1 MLYIRNAKV
10 NECEILTDIAIK
22 SESYWGYDF
31 DYMETFKSLYKV
43 TEDFINNNSTF
54 VIEEDENIV
63 GFYGVL
69 IEKDETSLEYLFIEP
84 KCIGKGYGKL
94 LWDHMVENCKKVGI
108 DKIML
113 VTSPQAK
120 EFYIKMGAV
129 QTGEIESLVKKERK
143 IPQLIYKIQK

>member
-10 NECEILTDIAIK
+10 NECETLTDIAIK

-54 VIEEDENIV
+54 IIEEDENIV

-108 DKIML
+108 DKIMI

-120 EFYIKMGAV
+120 DFYIKMGAV
-129 QTGEIESLVKKERK
+129 QTGEIESLVKKERR
-143 IPQLIYKIQK
+143 IPQLIYKIQR